1 MKTDSPDAR
10 LKAVLDS
17 ILLKIPG
24 VAAGEMTGL
33 LAYFINGKMFAC
45 IFAGAVGIRLPLS
58 VATELQFSKDNVA
71 PFQPKGRSSTREW
84 VQLSHADL
92 ADYEKDLEVFQA
104 SIDFVK
110 GAKSR

>member
-1 MKTDSPDAR
+1 
-10 LKAVLDS
+10 
-17 ILLKIPG
+17 
-24 VAAGEMTGL
+24 L